1 MVRGRCHAPAD
12 REDDPLRYRHGSGY
26 VVTADIEDIYA
37 RWDDDTGP
45 IEATEGF
52 VQQLLEYAPSDEKE
66 LQSAMS
72 AARKTWRLMPRRSQL
87 LNVLPNIRL
96 QAVSDPAAVR
106 ELKRLLVKKASKSQ
120 SGVLVITVLSSPYPT
135 HSEGKRQ
142 KFSCAWNC
150 YYCPNEPGQPRSYLH
165 DEPAVKRANEN
176 GFDAV
181 LQFTDRAATLA
192 MNGHPVDKIELLVL
206 GGTWASYPHAYQEE
220 FVRDLFYAANTFGER
235 HGKRRVDRF
244 SLFEEQALNESSE
257 CKIIGLT
264 LETRPD
270 TIDACELRRLR
281 HYGCTRV
288 QLGVQ
293 HADDTVLRNINRGCS
308 TADTVTALALLKDA
322 CYKVDIHLMPNL
334 PGASLDDDRCMF
346 RHMLHEQTL
355 QADQWKIYPCE
366 IVPWTVIK
374 RWYNAGDYVPYD
386 EETLS
391 EVLSEAKQQVHP
403 WIRLNRVVRD
413 IPSQYVLGGVDAPN
427 LRQDVLN
434 RMAAR
439 GQGCCCIRCR
449 EVGDDSAAAA
459 AAVLIE
465 RAYDGSFG
473 RDFFL
478 SFESGPNQTLLGF
491 LRLRFPPRRQAF
503 ITLPTPNS
511 PEAVA
516 VESLFERKCREEGSD
531 TCGTGSAASE
541 NTSARE
547 AWLAIPFP
555 ELDGAALIRELHV
568 YGQLVPATRPQKN
581 SGMERPMHPQHVGF
595 GKRLIMAAED
605 RAARAGYTKLAV
617 IAGIGT
623 RNYYRRLGYEIEGGS
638 GFMIKRMPHGT
649 PLTDSRV
656 LKIIS
661 ASRLCASTDL
671 QSNRPRRWLLHQ
683 FARSQAI
690 WLCASCL
697 ALMGRRLRACT
708 TR

>member
-1 MVRGRCHAPAD
+1 M
-12 REDDPLRYRHGSGY
+12 
-26 VVTADIEDIYA
+26 
-37 RWDDDTGP
+37 
-45 IEATEGF
+45 
-52 VQQLLEYAPSDEKE
+52 
-66 LQSAMS
+66 
-72 AARKTWRLMPRRSQL
+72 
-87 LNVLPNIRL
+87 
-96 QAVSDPAAVR
+96 
-106 ELKRLLVKKASKSQ
+106 
-120 SGVLVITVLSSPYPT
+120 
-135 HSEGKRQ
+135 
-142 KFSCAWNC
+142 
-150 YYCPNEPGQPRSYLH
+150 
-165 DEPAVKRANEN
+165 
-176 GFDAV
+176 

-322 CYKVDIHLMPNL
+322 CYKVDVHLMPTF
-334 PGASLDDDRCMF
+334 PVHRWTMTVVCSVTCSTSRY
-346 RHMLHEQTL
+346 L

-439 GQGCCCIRCR
+439 GQNCCCIRCR

-465 RAYDGSFG
+465 RAYDELFE

-478 SFESGPNQTLLGF
+478 
-491 LRLRFPPRRQAF
+491 
-503 ITLPTPNS
+503 I
-511 PEAVA
+511 
-516 VESLFERKCREEGSD
+516 
-531 TCGTGSAASE
+531 
-541 NTSARE
+541 
-547 AWLAIPFP
+547 
-555 ELDGAALIRELHV
+555 
-568 YGQLVPATRPQKN
+568 
-581 SGMERPMHPQHVGF
+581 
-595 GKRLIMAAED
+595 
-605 RAARAGYTKLAV
+605 
-617 IAGIGT
+617 
-623 RNYYRRLGYEIEGGS
+623 
-638 GFMIKRMPHGT
+638 
-649 PLTDSRV
+649 
-656 LKIIS
+656 
-661 ASRLCASTDL
+661 
-671 QSNRPRRWLLHQ
+671 
-683 FARSQAI
+683 
-690 WLCASCL
+690 
-697 ALMGRRLRACT
+697 
-708 TR
+708 